1 MKIRAVGFDIDGTL
15 YPNHRMFIHT
25 FPSFIRHP
33 MLVWHFSRIR
43 KQIRKED
50 YHGDFHAKQT
60 ELLAESMKISRT
72 RAARILKENLYDEW
86 DNYFRKLKAYPYAK
100 EFILNLRS
108 RGMKTAAMSDF
119 PIGRKLE
126 YLGLDDIW
134 DAAFCT
140 EDTGHLKPSPV
151 PFIKMAELLKIE
163 NNQILY
169 VGNNYKYDI
178 IGAAEAGMKTAYL
191 GRKNAGY
198 SADFYF
204 ESYKDL
210 ENQLFSALQG

>member
-1 MKIRAVGFDIDGTL
+1 MKISAVGFDIDGTL

-43 KQIRKED
+43 KQIRKEE
-50 YHGDFHAKQT
+50 YHGDFHEKQT

-72 RAARILKENLYDEW
+72 KAARILKENLYDEW
-86 DNYFRKLKAYPYAK
+86 DNYFSRLKAYPYARD
-100 EFILNLRS
+100 FILNLRMK
-108 RGMKTAAMSDF
+108 GIKTAAMSDF
-119 PIGRKLE
+119 PVGRKLE
-126 YLGLDDIW
+126 YLGLNDLW

-140 EDTGHLKPSPV
+140 EETGYLKPSPV
-151 PFIKMAELLKIE
+151 PFSRMAELLKVE

-191 GRKNAGY
+191 GRKKPGY

-210 ENQLFSALQG
+210 EKQLFSALQT